1 MQKHDMKA
9 LLRASAVL
17 GLYGHLIADKRKEYQ
32 PIFDSARLLLL
43 EDSTE
48 QSCDEAAL
56 TLLQEAIED
65 LEWVVNKYAK

>member
-9 LLRASAVL
+9 LLRASAIL

-32 PIFDSARLLLL
+32 PIFDSARLLL
-43 EDSTE
+43 EGSTD

-56 TLLQEAIED
+56 ILLQESIED
-65 LEWVVNKYAK
+65 LEWIVNKYAK

>member
-17 GLYGHLIADKRKEYQ
+17 GLYGHLIADKRKEFQ
-32 PIFDSARLLLL
+32 PIFDSARLLL

-48 QSCDEAAL
+48 RSCDEAVL
-56 TLLQEAIED
+56 ILLQEAIED
-65 LEWVVNKYAK
+65 LEYVVNKYAK

>member
-17 GLYGHLIADKRKEYQ
+17 GLYGHLFADKRKEYQ
-32 PIFDSARLLLL
+32 PIFDSARLLLK
-43 EDSTE
+43 DSTE

-56 TLLQEAIED
+56 ILLQEAIED
-65 LEWVVNKYAK
+65 IEWMVNKYAK